1 MTYFGPG
8 GYTDAIYKYLISQI
22 TAATTAALMMGA
34 MSTAAGGGTKSGG
47 LGTYGGTKPQMFAS
61 GGAMIAS
68 RPTTAVFGEGGEP
81 ELAVFLPLS
90 KLRNPTARTSP
101 NVGGAGGG
109 RIKLDVTLSP
119 DLEARIIQQASDNV
133 ATTITRI
140 QREK

>member
-1 MTYFGPG
+1 M
-8 GYTDAIYKYLISQI
+8 
-22 TAATTAALMMGA
+22 LMLNSIAGA
-34 MSTAAGGGTKSGG
+34 MGGGSGGGTKPGTAGG
-47 LGTYGGTKPQMFAS
+47 NQPRQFAS

-90 KLRNPTARTSP
+90 KLRSPSAKTSL
-101 NVGGAGGG
+101 NAGGGVGG

-119 DLEARIIQQASDNV
+119 DLEARIVQQVSDNV